1 MAEGAGAA
9 ALGALLHSDYSHR
22 FTNKKIGIIICGGN
36 IDERILAFVMLRSLA
51 RDGRLIRMRV
61 ESTDVPG
68 ELARISEIIARHEGN
83 IVDVTHHRVF
93 SALSIKSADLDLTIE
108 TRDGSHRD
116 ELMQA
121 VSAAGFAARLLD
133 I

>member
-1 MAEGAGAA
+1 
-9 ALGALLHSDYSHR
+9 
-22 FTNKKIGIIICGGN
+22 
-36 IDERILAFVMLRSLA
+36 
-51 RDGRLIRMRV
+51 MRV